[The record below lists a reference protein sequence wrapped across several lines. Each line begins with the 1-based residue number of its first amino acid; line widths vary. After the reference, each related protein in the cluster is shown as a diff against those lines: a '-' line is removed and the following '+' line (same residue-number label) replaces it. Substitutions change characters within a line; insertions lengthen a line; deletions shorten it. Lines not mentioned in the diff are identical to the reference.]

1 MMVSDG
7 MLSQDEI
14 DALLRGT
21 DEPDKEITTEEEV
34 INVEDYLS
42 SMEQDALGEIGNISF
57 GSSAT
62 ALSTLLNQK
71 VDITTP
77 TVVVIPKSRLES
89 EFPQPYVAIQVSY
102 TEGFSG
108 TNLLVIQQSDAAII
122 ADLMLGGDGLQPAD
136 LMGEIQLS
144 AVQEAMNQMMG
155 SSATSMSTIF
165 SKKVDISPPSIDIL
179 NVLEGEGTDRLPADD
194 MLVKV
199 SFRLKVGE
207 LIDSNIMQLVPL
219 EFAKGLV
226 EELLNPSATNE
237 KDLGKIE
244 DASARGANDLSE
256 AAPIPSEPQPP
267 QMDPMQGGYAAS
279 GHMQPPI
286 QGHPNQEQ
294 WSQVPA
300 GYTYAPPS
308 QAYPQGP
315 QHFGSPYASMGGHPN
330 VQPASFSNFEQYP
343 PLQQSESKNLDML
356 LDIPLQVT
364 VELGRT
370 RRSVKEILELSAGS
384 IIELD
389 KLAGEPVDILV
400 NNRLI
405 AKGEVVV
412 IDENFGVRVTD
423 IISQSD
429 RIKKLR

>member
-1 MMVSDG
+1 MVSDD

-14 DALLRGT
+14 DALLKGT
-21 DEPDKEITTEEEV
+21 DEVELDDEKNSTA
-34 INVEDYLS
+34 NVEDYLTL
-42 SMEQDALGEIGNISF
+42 MEQDALGEIGNISF

-77 TVVVIPKSRLES
+77 TVSVISKRDLQD
-89 EFPQPYVAIQVSY
+89 EFPHPYVAIQVKY

-108 TNLLVIQQSDAAII
+108 INLLVIKQEDAAII
-122 ADLMLGGDGLQPAD
+122 ADLMLGGDGLNPAE

-165 SKKVDISPPSIDIL
+165 SKRVDISPPTIDML
-179 NVLEGEGTDRLPADD
+179 DLQHGEGTEKIPNED

-219 EFAKGLV
+219 EFAKDLV
-226 EELLNPSATNE
+226 AELLNPTFVTEQASTTTEPVHGEPVVQTQHTQQGNHSSVSE
-237 KDLGKIE
+237 KQAIMPEYGE
-244 DASARGANDLSE
+244 SNHQQGST
-256 AAPIPSEPQPP
+256 PTGY
-267 QMDPMQGGYAAS
+267 QMPPMQ
-279 GHMQPPI
+279 QPMTQQP
-286 QGHPNQEQ
+286 
-294 WSQVPA
+294 
-300 GYTYAPPS
+300 T
-308 QAYPQGP
+308 GP
-315 QHFGSPYASMGGHPN
+315 QHYGSQFQGGPPPA
-330 VQPASFSNFEQYP
+330 VQPAVFSNFDQYQ
-343 PLQQSESKNLDML
+343 LQESEAKNLNML
-356 LDIPLQVT
+356 FDIPLQVT

-370 RRSVKEILELSAGS
+370 KRSVKEILELSPGS

-400 NNRLI
+400 NSRLI

-429 RIKKLR
+429 RLNKLR

>member
-1 MMVSDG
+1 MVSDD

-21 DEPDKEITTEEEV
+21 DDSDADTNDFEETS
-34 INVEDYLS
+34 VEDYLS

-77 TVVVIPKSRLES
+77 TVSVIPKRELQE
-89 EFPQPYVAIQVSY
+89 EFPHPYVAIQVSY
-102 TEGFSG
+102 TEGFLG
-108 TNLLVIQQSDAAII
+108 TNLLVIKQDDAAII
-122 ADLMLGGDGLQPAD
+122 ADLMLGGDGVNPSD
-136 LMGEIQLS
+136 LLGEIQLS

-165 SKKVDISPPSIDIL
+165 SKKVDISPPSID
-179 NVLEGEGTDRLPADD
+179 VLDFQHGEGTDRIPNDD
-194 MLVKV
+194 MIVKV

-207 LIDSNIMQLVPL
+207 LIDSSIMQLLPL
-219 EFAKGLV
+219 EFAKNLV
-226 EELLNPSATNE
+226 EELLNPDSSNSQ
-237 KDLGKIE
+237 DSVKIE
-244 DASARGANDLSE
+244 EVKDPNIMQPVMNQQPKAQEQYTTNDSFANSGANVDAQHSMPFNG
-256 AAPIPSEPQPP
+256 APNNSGSWQQGSPGYQMPP
-267 QMDPMQGGYAAS
+267 MMQ
-279 GHMQPPI
+279 Q
-286 QGHPNQEQ
+286 
-294 WSQVPA
+294 
-300 GYTYAPPS
+300 T
-308 QAYPQGP
+308 GP
-315 QHFGSPYASMGGHPN
+315 QYYGAQLPGGTQPT
-330 VQPASFSNFEQYP
+330 VQPAVFSTFEPY
-343 PLQQSESKNLDML
+343 PLQETETKNLNML

-370 RRSVKEILELSAGS
+370 KRSVKEILELSSGS

-429 RIKKLR
+429 RLNKLR